1 MKGMLLHASCVAVQG
16 QGVLLLGDSGTGKS
30 DLALRLIDT
39 GAQLVADDQVSISLH
54 NDALIAS
61 PPKALTG
68 LLEVRGAGLFRLPFL
83 PECPLAAAIQL
94 CTRERVERLPEK
106 MHQFDCLNKN
116 LPLLSL
122 PAFDA
127 STPAKIRLF
136 LSACCGNGG
145 IQRME
150 P

>member
-1 MKGMLLHASCVAVQG
+1 MLLHASCVAVQG
-16 QGVLLLGDSGTGKS
+16 QGVLLLGESGTGKS

-39 GAQLVADDQVSISLH
+39 GAKLVADDQVSISLQ
-54 NDALIAS
+54 NDTLTAS
-61 PPKALTG
+61 PPQALAG
-68 LLEVRGAGLFRLPFL
+68 LLEVRGMGLFRLPFL
-83 PECPLAAAIQL
+83 HSCPLALAVRLVA
-94 CTRERVERLPEK
+94 RESVERLPDIA
-106 MHQFDCLNKN
+106 HQFDCLNKK

-136 LSACCGNGG
+136 LSACIGEGGNR
-145 IQRME
+145 RME